1 MVGLV
6 LCNVRVHRLDGGWW
20 TVDGGRWMVDGGWWT
35 VDGGRWKVED
45 GSVANGSKI
54 FHGDMMSF
62 GGFSCNDG

>member
-6 LCNVRVHRLDGGWW
+6 LCNVRVHRL
-20 TVDGGRWMVDGGWWT
+20 DGGWWT